1 MQRSLGEVLQ
11 TRLDGRDELPRELRH
26 VDIFGGDRDLLF
38 VIGVVRQDLLE
49 IGDAFEVLEV
59 LIFVRSKVGEFRR
72 YVRLYTRLI
81 HFVFNLRRGFKALR
95 TGPMYC
101 ADFVAAICERVS
113 LRCGAFAV
121 VGVVAGPG
129 GGSWDHPRN
138 GRTRADWLVAP
149 SPPSGASR
157 LAGVLLTEV
166 YS

>member
-1 MQRSLGEVLQ
+1 
-11 TRLDGRDELPRELRH
+11 LDGRDELPRELRH

-81 HFVFNLRRGFKALR
+81 HVNKTFNL
-95 TGPMYC
+95 
-101 ADFVAAICERVS
+101 RVS